1 MPLSEEQLEEMYK
14 ASLKCSINLEN
25 IREQLD
31 KGDDKFG
38 EHGKRITQIETEQTL
53 LKTKIGAVVIFL
65 TLCATIIINSF
76 GWVLTHLFSSK
87 GGV

>member
-1 MPLSEEQLEEMYK
+1 MPLSDEQLEKMYN
-14 ASLKCSINLEN
+14 ASLECSINLD
-25 IREQLD
+25 IILKQLD

-65 TLCATIIINSF
+65 TLCATIVINSF
-76 GWVLTHLFSSK
+76 GWILTHLW
-87 GGV
+87 GGK